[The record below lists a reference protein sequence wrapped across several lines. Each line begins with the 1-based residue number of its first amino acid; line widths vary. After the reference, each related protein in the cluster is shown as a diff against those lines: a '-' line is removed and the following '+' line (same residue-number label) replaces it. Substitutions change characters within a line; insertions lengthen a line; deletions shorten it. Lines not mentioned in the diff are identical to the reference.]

1 MIEGGRVLAGVF
13 LSEGEGWVA
22 LVGFGIW
29 LGCLNLSVLGRGLQK
44 P

>member
-13 LSEGEGWVA
+13 LGEGEGWVA

-29 LGCLNLSVLGRGLQK
+29 LDI
-44 P
+44 